1 MPRSRDHCAD
11 PGRSSF
17 DEMTGRHQKE
27 ALALQQ
33 KMLERLRRLD
43 ADDLKPAEVI
53 RWFDVAVRVEKETMD
68 ARQGD
73 EEGAKIREFIQCLLA
88 DPTACDLANQLVQ
101 VSITAKSCE
110 LPLGFGSAKFLG
122 ALVPIARLG
131 AIRFDTLHAQAL
143 QFGRIVSS
151 GQAKRRSRKTDLRC
165 PLKEF
170 SRCLDTAIGQ
180 ISFSAR

>member
-11 PGRSSF
+11 TGRSSF
-17 DEMTGRHQKE
+17 EEMTGRHQKE

-68 ARQGD
+68 ACQGD

-101 VSITAKSCE
+101 RLASRVAVA
-110 LPLGFGSAKFLG
+110 GG
-122 ALVPIARLG
+122 AR
-131 AIRFDTLHAQAL
+131 
-143 QFGRIVSS
+143 
-151 GQAKRRSRKTDLRC
+151 
-165 PLKEF
+165 
-170 SRCLDTAIGQ
+170 
-180 ISFSAR
+180 

>member
-1 MPRSRDHCAD
+1 MPRSRDQCAD
-11 PGRSSF
+11 PDRSSF

-88 DPTACDLANQLVQ
+88 DPEACDLANQLVQ
-101 VSITAKSCE
+101 RLASRVAVA
-110 LPLGFGSAKFLG
+110 GG
-122 ALVPIARLG
+122 ARLVG
-131 AIRFDTLHAQAL
+131 D
-143 QFGRIVSS
+143 
-151 GQAKRRSRKTDLRC
+151 AKGVAVGEAPRAAG
-165 PLKEF
+165 PF
-170 SRCLDTAIGQ
+170 AG
-180 ISFSAR
+180 